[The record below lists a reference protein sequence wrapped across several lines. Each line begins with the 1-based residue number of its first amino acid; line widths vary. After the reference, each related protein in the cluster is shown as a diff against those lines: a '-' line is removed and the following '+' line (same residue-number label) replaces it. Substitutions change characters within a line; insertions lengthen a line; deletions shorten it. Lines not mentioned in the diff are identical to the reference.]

1 NVSDQD
7 GGAIIGVLQQMH
19 IPYQISAGGGA
30 ILIPGGQVHEVRLR
44 LASQGLPKGGL
55 AGFEILENQKFGSS
69 QFLEQVNYQRALEG
83 ELSRSIQSLS
93 AVEGARVHLAITKP
107 TVFARERQQPSVSV
121 LLNLH
126 PGRVLSTEQVSA
138 IVHLVSSSIP
148 DLPVKNVT
156 VVDQQGNLLS
166 AR

>member
-1 NVSDQD
+1 
-7 GGAIIGVLQQMH
+7 
-19 IPYQISAGGGA
+19 
-30 ILIPGGQVHEVRLR
+30 
-44 LASQGLPKGGL
+44 
-55 AGFEILENQKFGSS
+55 
-69 QFLEQVNYQRALEG
+69 LEG

-93 AVEGARVHLAITKP
+93 AVQGARVHLAIAKP
-107 TVFARERQQPSVSV
+107 SVFTRERQQPSVSV

-166 AR
+166 ARKDGETETGLDPGQLKYVRDMEQNFVQRIEAILSPITGPANVHAQVTADIDFSRIERAEETYKPN